1 MKNRRNQMLALSL
14 ALLLTL
20 PIITASISV
29 ASADAEAGDVEDL
42 PLEQLREGVWYRFT
56 TPLITLLFPA
66 GGKKPMFVWWYTDNA
81 SEIYIV
87 KFKGLIEY
95 LTFEKPYYVRRFQA
109 DGLTITEKLKEK
121 FIEPKIGRLKANI
134 RERLMN
140 RITHMKQQIIKL
152 FDLHHA
158 YLPFS
163 ASTWELEGP
172 EPGASYWAFN
182 FTLKSVP
189 AHMFDFAED
198 KVQIRCRFYN
208 TTTTETIDADHN
220 YTVAAG
226 QLKFDFVVK
235 HWEWNIDKIMPF
247 LEELKNEY
255 DIEIPAHQTG
265 LALWINLAS
274 IKIED
279 LNYAQTEVESQTEG
293 LVEASSQMM
302 GVTINNQYYPVNENK
317 TSDGEDERPIQA
329 RLNERVRIQFAK
341 KETTLAGF
349 LEFVPWARLLN
360 ETGDTVEYVN
370 VTASY
375 IAAGAYMR
383 LFLCYPYFG
392 NYTLEH
398 DPTIGLTLSPTIPT
412 LINPN
417 TLMMLIGATAT
428 IAAVLA
434 AVKLR
439 RKTINIVGVK

>member
-1 MKNRRNQMLALSL
+1 MKNKRNKMFALSL
-14 ALLLTL
+14 ALLLAL
-20 PIITASISV
+20 PIIAPSISV
-29 ASADAEAGDVEDL
+29 ASANGESGDVEDL
-42 PLEQLREGVWYRFT
+42 PSGLLREGVWYKFT

-66 GGKKPMFVWWYTDNA
+66 EGKKPMFVWWYTDNA

-95 LTFEKPYYVRRFQA
+95 LTFDKPYYVRRFQA
-109 DGLTITEKLKEK
+109 DGLTITERLREK
-121 FIEPKIGRLKANI
+121 FVEPKMGRLKANI

-140 RITHMKQQIIKL
+140 RIAHMKQQIIKL
-152 FDLHHA
+152 FGLHPA

-163 ASTWELEGP
+163 ASMWELEGP
-172 EPGASYWAFN
+172 EPMVNGWSFN

-189 AHMFDFAED
+189 MRVFDFAED
-198 KVQIRCRFYN
+198 NIQIRCRFYN
-208 TTTTETIDADHN
+208 TTTTEIIDADHN
-220 YTVAAG
+220 YTVVAG

-235 HWEWNIDKIMPF
+235 NWEWNIDRIMPF

-279 LNYAQTEVESQTEG
+279 LGYAQTEVESQAED

-302 GVTINNQYYPVNENK
+302 GAMINNQYYPVKENQ
-317 TSDGEDERPIQA
+317 TSNGEDEKPIQT

-375 IAAGAYMR
+375 IAAGAHMR

-398 DPTIGLTLSPTIPT
+398 DPTIGLASSPAIPT
-412 LINPN
+412 LMNPN
-417 TLMMLIGATAT
+417 LLVMLVGTTVA
-428 IAAVLA
+428 IAIVLA

-439 RKTINIVGVK
+439 RKTVNIVSV

>member
-1 MKNRRNQMLALSL
+1 
-14 ALLLTL
+14 
-20 PIITASISV
+20 
-29 ASADAEAGDVEDL
+29 
-42 PLEQLREGVWYRFT
+42 
-56 TPLITLLFPA
+56 
-66 GGKKPMFVWWYTDNA
+66 
-81 SEIYIV
+81 
-87 KFKGLIEY
+87 
-95 LTFEKPYYVRRFQA
+95 
-109 DGLTITEKLKEK
+109 
-121 FIEPKIGRLKANI
+121 
-134 RERLMN
+134 
-140 RITHMKQQIIKL
+140 
-152 FDLHHA
+152 
-158 YLPFS
+158 
-163 ASTWELEGP
+163 
-172 EPGASYWAFN
+172 
-182 FTLKSVP
+182 
-189 AHMFDFAED
+189 
-198 KVQIRCRFYN
+198 
-208 TTTTETIDADHN
+208 
-220 YTVAAG
+220 
-226 QLKFDFVVK
+226 
-235 HWEWNIDKIMPF
+235 MPF

-360 ETGDTVEYVN
+360 ETGDTVEYVD